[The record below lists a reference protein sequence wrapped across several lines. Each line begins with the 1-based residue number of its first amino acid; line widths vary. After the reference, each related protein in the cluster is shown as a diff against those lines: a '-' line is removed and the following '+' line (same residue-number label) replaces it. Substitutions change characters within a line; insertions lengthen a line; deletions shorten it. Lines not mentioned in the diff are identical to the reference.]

1 MDKLDMDIKIKRF
14 SNIYLI
20 FGTENYLKEK
30 YEKILTSAILDD
42 NFSMMN
48 FAKFDEKSFD
58 ISKVIEACDT
68 LTFMSNYRLVIL
80 KDCNI
85 FNKKQDIE
93 ILDKYLENMPK
104 TTILVILEEKIDK
117 RQKIFNTIFSLG
129 YVCELEPLTED
140 KMLIWLKEYFNKN
153 GKNINQKTALYFLR
167 NISSDMEF
175 IINEANKI
183 IAYQDERDIT
193 IDSIDNICTKSV
205 ESKIFNLIDF
215 IGQKNTKEALKLYR
229 SLINNK
235 TSPFLILNMIARQLK
250 IILQVKYLAKEN
262 SINQIAKELGLREF
276 IVRGALAQSKNF
288 RNNILLEA
296 INECLNID
304 IKIKTG
310 QGENILLVELFIIK
324 YTT

>member
-310 QGENILLVELFIIK
+310 QGEDILLVELFIIK

>member
-42 NFSMMN
+42 NFSMIN

-310 QGENILLVELFIIK
+310 QGEDILLVELFIIK

>member
-117 RQKIFNTIFSLG
+117 RQKIFNTISSLG

-140 KMLIWLKEYFNKN
+140 KMLIWIKEYFNKN

-310 QGENILLVELFIIK
+310 QGEDILLVELFIIK